1 MLKFLIISVLF
12 SEMLG
17 DQMHRDMNGQVF
29 LFPEESDYS
38 YVKLLPEKNGS
49 VCLRYYSLVT
59 RDFSLFSLATS
70 SINDAF
76 VLLYSPDD
84 YFIISMG
91 NEDLNYNLKE
101 RNDAEWRSVCA
112 SWDSSSGVVELWI
125 NGKPY
130 PRKVFQKG
138 YVISK
143 YPSIIIGQ
151 EQELYG
157 SYFNIN
163 QSFVGEISDI
173 HVWDKALTYQN
184 IFDVLT
190 YNNLTGNVINWRS
203 LKYKAE
209 GDNSVL
215 HCLKR
220 IYHSPTCNRNTV

>member
-1 MLKFLIISVLF
+1 KMLEFLIITVLF
-12 SEMLG
+12 SEFQYFL
-17 DQMHRDMNGQVF
+17 HSDMTGQVF
-29 LFPEESDYS
+29 LFPEESDNS
-38 YVKLLPEKNGS
+38 YVKLQPEKNGPFGGLS
-49 VCLRYYSLVT
+49 ICLRYYSLLT
-59 RDFSLFSLATS
+59 REFSLFSLATS
-70 SINDAF
+70 SMDNDF
-76 VLLYSPDD
+76 LLFYCPQCDQHFEVSV
-84 YFIISMG
+84 G
-91 NEDLNYNLKE
+91 GRDLSYNLKE

-138 YVISK
+138 HVISK

-151 EQELYG
+151 EQDGYG
-157 SYFNIN
+157 SNFNIN

-173 HVWDKALTYQN
+173 HVWDTALTYQN

-215 HCLKR
+215 RCLKR
-220 IYHSPTCNRNTV
+220 IYH